1 MQVSS
6 KGRYGLRVM
15 IELAS
20 QFGNGPV
27 LVDEIAKKQ
36 EISGKYIHVIVSGL
50 KSAGL
55 VRSVRGPNGGYELT
69 RAPSRITALDVISA
83 LEGKSAPAKCVL
95 DSSSCSRSGNCASR
109 DVWCQIASLVDVALS
124 ALSLEQIV
132 IRQWDKDENP
142 ISYQI

>member
-1 MQVSS
+1 MKVSS
-6 KGRYGLRVM
+6 RGRYGLRVM

-20 QFGNGPV
+20 QFGSGPV

-69 RAPSRITALDVISA
+69 RSPSRITAFDVISA
-83 LEGKSAPAKCVL
+83 LEGKSAPAHCVL
-95 DSSSCSRSGNCASR
+95 DASSCPRSGSCASR
-109 DVWCQIASLVDVALS
+109 DVWCQVASVVDVVLS
-124 ALSLEQIV
+124 TLSLEQIV
-132 IRQWDKDENP
+132 KRQCAKDENL
-142 ISYQI
+142 ITYHI

>member
-1 MQVSS
+1 MKVSS
-6 KGRYGLRVM
+6 RGRYGLRVM

-20 QFGNGPV
+20 QFGSGPV

-69 RAPSRITALDVISA
+69 RDPSRITALDVISA
-83 LEGKSAPAKCVL
+83 LEGRIAPAECVL
-95 DSSSCSRSGNCASR
+95 DSSSCSRSANCASR
-109 DVWCQIASLVDVALS
+109 DVWCQIASVVDVVLS
-124 ALSLEQIV
+124 ALTLEQLV
-132 IRQWDKDENP
+132 KRQSNHEEP
-142 ISYQI
+142 MTYHI